1 MSIGKYI
8 ALALVA
14 FFFVAIALGEE
25 VFVLWFFVLIVTGV
39 GYAIGHSIYTS
50 NKARIYVSVGDKK
63 GAVRKAEVSVFM
75 DNMMFRRGIT
85 NRGGKCVF
93 FLPTGKS
100 YRFKAKKDNYESSE
114 ETLHISDK
122 SMRGI
127 SLKLISRKVSVKV
140 TDEHHR
146 PIKDAH
152 LSARASAV
160 SGVMYGH
167 TDVDGKY
174 TFTLPIEPCELTI
187 EKDGYAP
194 AKIQLG
200 KDDTFAAV
208 KLEPKFVKVKIEVVD
223 ESGQNIEG
231 ASVKI
236 GKKSLVTNEIGV
248 ADAKIRVGEQE
259 VSVEKED
266 FLPFKMTLN
275 ISEDFEQCVTL
286 KRRRGLLEVSV
297 VDAISGK
304 SVSANVKLLLFG
316 LTGVEGELEE
326 GRVRFDEVPVGTH
339 RVRSTL
345 EGYHEKEISVE
356 IREGENALEIQLE
369 PLPALSET
377 LLQELARVEAG
388 LQSTV
393 SKLSQTHDAVLPR
406 YYQNYCFTLLQLA
419 KRMPRSANIPGERMV
434 EVIKEVCKEMIRIM
448 EEKKQFYTTA
458 PAEEEVVDFSTRE
471 MDFYD
476 AFKELFKDA
485 SSFYNEHSNRIQRRI
500 KEVDRKITEMM
511 SEYEISPVASLWK
524 LAKKLAGMREDVV
537 KNAICLLFAEIA
549 LDFAERMFVVEEVA
563 ERLKKS

>member
-511 SEYEISPVASLWK
+511 SEYEISPVTSLWK